1 MTQDEERYFEAY
13 FDLFSSQGWKQFIED
28 MDGLDDTI
36 NDLASINDA
45 DNFFLRKGQLQIVR
59 RILGFESAIK
69 NAYQDNKENEQ

>member
-13 FDLFSSQGWKQFIED
+13 FDLFASQGWKQFIED
-28 MDGLDDTI
+28 MDGLEESI

-45 DNFFLRKGQLQIVR
+45 ENFHLRKGQLQIVR

-69 NAYQDNKENEQ
+69 TAYQDQKEYD